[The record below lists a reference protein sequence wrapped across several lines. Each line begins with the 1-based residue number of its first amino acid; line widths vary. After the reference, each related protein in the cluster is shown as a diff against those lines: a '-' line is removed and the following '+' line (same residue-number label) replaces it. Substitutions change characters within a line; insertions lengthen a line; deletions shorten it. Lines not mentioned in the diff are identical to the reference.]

1 MEAVASQLTPNPL
14 LGTVT
19 DAAGRPVADAT
30 VSIMS
35 GKSTVAT
42 TTTDATGFYYVAR
55 TDWPVGTSLSVK
67 VTLPK
72 GYKRSTP
79 SELTFTWAG
88 SQIGP
93 ASFVLSK

>member
-1 MEAVASQLTPNPL
+1 MAPQLTPNPL

-19 DAAGRPVADAT
+19 DSAGQPIADAT
-30 VSIMS
+30 VSILS
-35 GKSTVAT
+35 GKTTVAT

-55 TDWPVGTSLSVK
+55 TDWPVGSSYSAK

-79 SELTFTWAG
+79 AQLSFTWAG
-88 SQIGP
+88 SQIELG
-93 ASFVLSK
+93 SFVLSK

>member
-1 MEAVASQLTPNPL
+1 METVAPQLTPNPL

-30 VSIMS
+30 VSIMN

-55 TDWPVGTSLSVK
+55 TGRTGGGAIYLLAANAHDVELAGRPVLAPSAY
-67 VTLPK
+67 LPLLK
-72 GYKRSTP
+72 SP
-79 SELTFTWAG
+79 
-88 SQIGP
+88 
-93 ASFVLSK
+93 